1 MADIT
6 KVLSV
11 VRESLIAEDIKPVQV
26 FSVVRESLVGDGYGY
41 NAIAYTYSVVRE
53 SLIKEAP
60 VAVFSVTREALVSR
74 PAEDATQA
82 YLVPQFQQT
91 VLMVRPTMPDPS
103 TVRSITEIA
112 SYRQAVVIGRGITPP
127 FSDISAAG
135 MRAQVVLDR
144 VVLPAPQVFSL
155 LSAGTLRMLIVQSRN
170 RQYEP
175 ISMVYA
181 AQLRSMVVAH
191 RDTTP
196 AGEIRTPITVKGHVQ
211 QIIQSRVHGEVVIQT
226 YAYVP
231 QLSMMVVQ
239 QDTRPAPISTMEAR
253 TLRMLVVREH
263 IMPPP
268 GIDDRVAQTMQQV
281 VQAREITPPHGEDQV
296 AQLRQLTVVENT
308 RPAQISMTTLR
319 SMRMLTVMR
328 KDTYPPQFALG
339 RQTAALQQQVVQE
352 RPLTANQHSVTSAG
366 SLRIAFVLEKIVPRP
381 IDVIDPS
388 VGRHVFSQVMLA
400 VQHRDTEPPEQISTY
415 SRFVFS
421 LAGQVVVGDKFP
433 LPPYPEPTEETLLTS
448 VLQQAVIRDPD
459 DWAPVSALTV
469 RQAVGSLVI
478 GDAEGWVDATLPQ
491 SEAELA
497 GITQSV
503 AVGDAFPDPFVP
515 LSDAV
520 VGVLGEVIVV
530 GDSTMPDPM
539 LPLSEIAAR
548 QVAEF
553 AALGDAEWPDPAVPL
568 SDASVKRLTSFLAVH
583 DPSLTGE
590 FGGSDVS
597 TLSVVEIYVVRD
609 PTLKGIPLRQGPRP
623 VVSVTIS

>member
-1 MADIT
+1 MADKT
-6 KVLSV
+6 KVISV
-11 VRESLIAEDIKPVQV
+11 VRQNLISEIPRPAQVFSVVRQSLVGDGVGYDAKTYVYSAVRETLIRESPISV
-26 FSVVRESLVGDGYGY
+26 FSVVRES
-41 NAIAYTYSVVRE
+41 I
-53 SLIKEAP
+53 
-60 VAVFSVTREALVSR
+60 VSR
-74 PAEDATQA
+74 PTEDSSQA
-82 YLVPQFQQT
+82 YMVASFSHT
-91 VLMVRPTMPDPS
+91 VLMVRPAMPDPS
-103 TVRSITEIA
+103 TVRSITEVA
-112 SYRQAVVIGRGITPP
+112 SYRQAVLIGRAVKPP

-135 MRAQVVLDR
+135 VRAQVLLDR

-155 LSAGTLRMLIVQSRN
+155 LNTGTLRMLIVQSRT
-170 RQYEP
+170 RAYEP
-175 ISMVYA
+175 ISMVYG

-196 AGEIRTPITVKGHVQ
+196 AGEVRTPITVKGHVQ
-211 QIIQSRVHGEVVIQT
+211 QIVQSRVHGEVVIQT

-231 QLSMMVVQ
+231 QFSMMVVQ
-239 QDTRPAPISTMEAR
+239 QDTRPAPISMMEAR

-263 IMPPP
+263 VMPPP
-268 GIDDRVAQTMQQV
+268 GIDDRVAQIMQQV
-281 VQAREITPPHGEDQV
+281 VREREITPPRGEDQV
-296 AQLRQLTVVENT
+296 AQLSQLAVVEDT
-308 RPAQISMTTLR
+308 RPAPISMSTAR

-352 RPLTANQHSVTSAG
+352 RALTANPHSVTSVG
-366 SLRIAFVLEKIVPRP
+366 SLRMAFVLAREVPRP

-388 VGRHVFSQVMLA
+388 VGRHVFSLAMLT
-400 VQHRDTEPPEQISTY
+400 VQHRATEPPEQISTY

-448 VLQQAVIRDPD
+448 VLQQVVQSDPD
-459 DWAPVSALTV
+459 DWAPVSAVTM

-478 GDAEGWVDATLPQ
+478 GDAEGWIDATLPQ
-491 SEAELA
+491 SDAELA
-497 GITQSV
+497 GITESV
-503 AVGDAFPDPFVP
+503 AVGDSFPDPFAP
-515 LSDAV
+515 LSDAHV
-520 VGVLGEVIVV
+520 DVLASAVVV

-548 QVAEF
+548 QVVES

-597 TLSVVEIYVVRD
+597 ALSVVEFFVMRD
-609 PTLKGIPLRQGPRP
+609 STMKGIPLRQGPRP